1 MSTSMFKMGSFEVEL
16 AQSMS
21 DCLHQNKLSKKAEVD
36 QNTRIVQ
43 SAKVVECLNTAA
55 TLLDRLGRSKEAEV
69 ITIVLEKLA
78 DKSKEQ
84 ERSERFIQETE
95 KFLSEELDKEEEPTE
110 LEMTSL
116 LHEPKDED
124 DLGEQ
129 IIEMR
134 SIAGKKKV

>member
-1 MSTSMFKMGSFEVEL
+1 MSTSMFKMGSFETEL

-21 DCLHQNKLSKKAEVD
+21 DQLRQNKLSKKAEVN

-84 ERSERFIQETE
+84 ERSERFIRETE
-95 KFLSEELDKEEEPTE
+95 KFLNEELEKDEEPKE
-110 LEMTSL
+110 FKMESL
-116 LHEPKDED
+116 LHEPKDEE

-129 IIEMR
+129 VIEMR

>member
-1 MSTSMFKMGSFEVEL
+1 MSTSMFKMGSFEAEL
-16 AQSMS
+16 AQTMAARLR
-21 DCLHQNKLSKKAEVD
+21 DNRLDKKAEAD
-36 QNTRIVQ
+36 QNARIVQ

-55 TLLDRLGRSKEAEV
+55 TLLDRLGRAKEAEV
-69 ITIVLEKLA
+69 ITLVLEKLA

-84 ERSERFIQETE
+84 ERTERFIQETE
-95 KFLSEELDKEEEPTE
+95 KFLTEELDKEEEPKE
-110 LEMTSL
+110 FEMASL
-116 LHEPKDED
+116 LHEPKDEE